1 MCVCMQGRRPRGD
14 WGTVPQNLRWGTAHP
29 FVPPNILRRSVVG
42 WVRKLEQSKKIGV
55 VKEFFSE
62 IVLFL
67 VKKGSYTTFYT
78 EKIRKKRSSE
88 FLGVKIEIRKFWSA
102 KNFSVPPNSAPGL
115 RHCLY
120 VCLYVCACMCAYV
133 RVCVFVCVCMC
144 EYGCCMCACV
154 SALSA

>member
-55 VKEFFSE
+55 VKEFLSE

-78 EKIRKKRSSE
+78 EKIRKKVVRIFGLENRNFFPKKTS
-88 FLGVKIEIRKFWSA
+88 FGKFGPR
-102 KNFSVPPNSAPGL
+102 KNFPSPKLGARSP
-115 RHCLY
+115 
-120 VCLYVCACMCAYV
+120 
-133 RVCVFVCVCMC
+133 
-144 EYGCCMCACV
+144 
-154 SALSA
+154 